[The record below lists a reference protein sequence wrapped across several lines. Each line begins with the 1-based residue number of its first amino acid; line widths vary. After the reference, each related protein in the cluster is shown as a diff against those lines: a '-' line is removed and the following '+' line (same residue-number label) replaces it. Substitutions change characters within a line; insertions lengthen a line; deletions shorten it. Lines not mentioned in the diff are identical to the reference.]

1 MEHNEDWKTLDRI
14 ASRVSFDNKPIF
26 IISVHIAKGTQYALV
41 SYDNQEP
48 RYLELHSTMFTK
60 EDCPYNQVPDL
71 VPYLVIENNVYD
83 LDSFLSLDKL
93 GLDYIPEDFWVD
105 KTK

>member
-14 ASRVSFDNKPIF
+14 ASRVSVDKKPIF
-26 IISVHIAKGTQYALV
+26 ILSVHIVKGTQFALV

-48 RYLELHSTMFTK
+48 RYLELHSTMFSK

-83 LDSFLSLDKL
+83 LDSFSSLDRL
-93 GLDYIPEDFWVD
+93 GLDYVDEKFWVD
-105 KTK
+105 NTK

>member
-26 IISVHIAKGTQYALV
+26 ILSVHIAKGTQFALV

-48 RYLELHSTMFTK
+48 RYLECHNTMYTE

-71 VPYLVIENNVYD
+71 VPYLVIGNNVYD
-83 LDSFLSLDKL
+83 LDSFRSLDRL
-93 GLDYIPEDFWVD
+93 GLDYVDEKFWVD
-105 KTK
+105 NTK